1 MRKLTGMMFL
11 LGTLAVSGC
20 STTPTTTSRTEE
32 LRAEFDLLAGQ
43 GVVREQAP
51 VAVDEARK
59 ELNKLEGLVESNA
72 PDDQIRQQ
80 LYITERKID
89 LVRESAQMKQADD
102 FIAEADS
109 HRKDAIIQQK
119 DQQIIEAENTA
130 AVLGVTAL
138 QAEERA
144 ERMEAQVQALQTE
157 VEELSSQ
164 NTDRGLV
171 LTLGD
176 ILFEK
181 DKARLKENAS
191 ASLLKV
197 AEFLNEYPD
206 RQLVIEGHT
215 DSTGPSE
222 YNEELSE
229 ARAESVKDAL
239 VSYGVD
245 ASRIDTEGF
254 GEARPVESN
263 ETTFGRVQN
272 RRVEIIILDENRN
285 AAR

>member
-119 DQQIIEAENTA
+119 DQQIVEAENTA

-138 QAEERA
+138 QAQERA
-144 ERMEAQVQALQTE
+144 ERMEAQVQTLQTE

>member
-80 LYITERKID
+80 LYITERKVD

-215 DSTGPSE
+215 DSTGPAE

>member
-1 MRKLTGMMFL
+1 MRNLTGLAFL

-20 STTPTTTSRTEE
+20 STTSVTESRADQ
-32 LRAEFDLLAGQ
+32 LRAEFDLMAGQ

-59 ELNKLEGLVESNA
+59 ELDKLESLVDSGA
-72 PDDQIRQQ
+72 PDDQIKQQ
-80 LYITERKID
+80 IYITERKID

-102 FIAEADS
+102 FISEADS
-109 HRKDAIIQQK
+109 HRKEVIIQQK
-119 DQQIIEAENTA
+119 DRQIVEAENAA
-130 AVLGVTAL
+130 AVMGVAAM
-138 QAEERA
+138 QAEKRA
-144 ERMEAQVQALQTE
+144 EQMEAQVQSLQSE
-157 VEELSSQ
+157 VDELSAQ
-164 NTDRGLV
+164 NTERGMV

-181 DKARLKENAS
+181 DKARLKSNANE
-191 ASLLKV
+191 SLLKV

-206 RQLVIEGHT
+206 RELVIEGHT

-239 VSYGVD
+239 VGYGVD
-245 ASRIDTEGF
+245 AERIETDGL
-254 GEARPVESN
+254 GESRPVESN

-272 RRVEIIILDENRN
+272 RRVEIIILEDNRN